1 MKIRDKLF
9 IAFAGVIA
17 VMTVCFVYIF
27 IQFGSIRKSLDG
39 ITHDR
44 TPKVITSY
52 ELLRHYNQVARS
64 VRNLLILDSP
74 EELAKEMQTITE
86 LMDIEIPK
94 QIEYFRTR
102 SNTEK
107 GKELVEVLA
116 EKKALMSIQV
126 NLFLDL
132 IRKGKKDEA
141 RLVLLSKAPNSMGQL
156 AFTKN
161 IGNYADYQ
169 RSLLKDQSD
178 NIYSVLE
185 NSYIVF
191 TSSFVCALFFSL
203 FIAYFL
209 IKNITQPMRRMTSAV
224 DTLGSGNLNVDF
236 EDADRKDELGQLSRS
251 FQAMTK
257 KLQMLIAEVGR
268 FNNSAS
274 VGDFSY
280 NSDESKYFGDFS
292 AIKIGSDRLKENL
305 INLINSMN
313 EMSDQHTRGDI
324 DVKIDSGKFQGSF
337 REMAEKINTM
347 VFDHI
352 KVKKSAVGVFREFG
366 EGNFEANMEILPGK
380 KRFINE
386 TIDQVRSNLK
396 LVISEINSLSASA
409 IEGKLSVRAD
419 VSSHKGDFRKI
430 IEGVNQTLD
439 SVIKPVQEAS
449 SVLAELA
456 EGNLTETVKG
466 DYKGDHAIIKNALN
480 KSIESFSEILADLAA
495 AAEETRSGVNTITDS
510 NQALSQGSSE
520 QAASIEE
527 ISSTVTELSAQAKQ
541 ATVSVRQAN
550 EISFNSLESSKHG
563 SEMMEKMMNAM
574 QEIKDASDNISKI
587 LASIDE
593 IAFQTNLLALNAAVE
608 AARAGRYGKG
618 FAVVAEEVKS
628 LSGRSANAAK
638 ETAVLI
644 QESIQKANK
653 GVEIAS
659 RTVKALDEISS
670 SVKNVTGLMTEVSKA
685 SEEQMIALSEV
696 EKSIQQI
703 EQVIQNN
710 AFSSEETASASLQ
723 LSEQAENIS
732 KAIRRFRLPA
742 KLLEQKRSQS
752 SERRTR
758 TQNKLGNRNHP
769 GNGSVKN
776 PSRIISLGES

>member
-1 MKIRDKLF
+1 
-9 IAFAGVIA
+9 
-17 VMTVCFVYIF
+17 
-27 IQFGSIRKSLDG
+27 
-39 ITHDR
+39 
-44 TPKVITSY
+44 
-52 ELLRHYNQVARS
+52 
-64 VRNLLILDSP
+64 
-74 EELAKEMQTITE
+74 
-86 LMDIEIPK
+86 
-94 QIEYFRTR
+94 
-102 SNTEK
+102 
-107 GKELVEVLA
+107 
-116 EKKALMSIQV
+116 
-126 NLFLDL
+126 
-132 IRKGKKDEA
+132 
-141 RLVLLSKAPNSMGQL
+141 
-156 AFTKN
+156 
-161 IGNYADYQ
+161 
-169 RSLLKDQSD
+169 
-178 NIYSVLE
+178 
-185 NSYIVF
+185 
-191 TSSFVCALFFSL
+191 
-203 FIAYFL
+203 
-209 IKNITQPMRRMTSAV
+209 
-224 DTLGSGNLNVDF
+224 
-236 EDADRKDELGQLSRS
+236 
-251 FQAMTK
+251 
-257 KLQMLIAEVGR
+257 
-268 FNNSAS
+268 
-274 VGDFSY
+274 
-280 NSDESKYFGDFS
+280 
-292 AIKIGSDRLKENL
+292 
-305 INLINSMN
+305 
-313 EMSDQHTRGDI
+313 
-324 DVKIDSGKFQGSF
+324 
-337 REMAEKINTM
+337 
-347 VFDHI
+347 
-352 KVKKSAVGVFREFG
+352 
-366 EGNFEANMEILPGK
+366 
-380 KRFINE
+380 
-386 TIDQVRSNLK
+386 
-396 LVISEINSLSASA
+396 
-409 IEGKLSVRAD
+409 
-419 VSSHKGDFRKI
+419 
-430 IEGVNQTLD
+430 
-439 SVIKPVQEAS
+439 
-449 SVLAELA
+449 
-456 EGNLTETVKG
+456 
-466 DYKGDHAIIKNALN
+466 
-480 KSIESFSEILADLAA
+480 LADLAA